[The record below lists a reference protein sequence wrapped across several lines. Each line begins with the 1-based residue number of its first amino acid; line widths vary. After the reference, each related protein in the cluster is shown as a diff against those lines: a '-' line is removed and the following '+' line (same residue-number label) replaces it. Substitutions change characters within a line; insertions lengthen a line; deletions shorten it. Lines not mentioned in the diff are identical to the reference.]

1 MWVVT
6 RESNGDVRLWETT
19 KGRAYLLPQRWKGLF
34 MDGADVGTLKEGELT
49 RDTPQPKA
57 KEPHLHKRAKQKGGG
72 AAETDPRKIRAALS
86 LAQDRA
92 HPAPHLTAPP
102 VASTLNPPPLYPYR
116 PPTAQD
122 RAAREAAAKKKETEA
137 RHKQERA

>member
-1 MWVVT
+1 
-6 RESNGDVRLWETT
+6 
-19 KGRAYLLPQRWKGLF
+19 
-34 MDGADVGTLKEGELT
+34 MDGADVGTLKEGEAT

-92 HPAPHLTAPP
+92 HPAPHLTVPRSLDPQPAP
-102 VASTLNPPPLYPYR
+102 ALPLPHPNCAGPR
-116 PPTAQD
+116 GA
-122 RAAREAAAKKKETEA
+122 
-137 RHKQERA
+137 

>member
-34 MDGADVGTLKEGELT
+34 MDGADVGTLKEGEAT

-92 HPAPHLTAPP
+92 HPAHPAHPAPHLTVPRSLDPQPAP
-102 VASTLNPPPLYPYR
+102 ALPLPHPNCAGPR
-116 PPTAQD
+116 GA
-122 RAAREAAAKKKETEA
+122 
-137 RHKQERA
+137 

>member
-34 MDGADVGTLKEGELT
+34 MDGADVGTLKEGEAT

-92 HPAPHLTAPP
+92 HPAPHLTAPRSLDP
-102 VASTLNPPPLYPYR
+102 QPTPALPLPC
-116 PPTAQD
+116 PD
-122 RAAREAAAKKKETEA
+122 RAGPRGAGGCGQKEGDGDAKV
-137 RHKQERA
+137 R